1 MTYAA
6 LLISPL
12 KHPYLKRLNRSDFH
26 SGLEKMT
33 GVPVIHIVDDDAS
46 FRGSMSRL
54 LRASG
59 YQTELYESGDALLQK
74 LPIVES
80 GCILL
85 DLRMSGLQGFE
96 LQERLAKSGNI
107 LPIIFLTGHG
117 DIEAGVRAMKAGAED
132 FLTKP
137 VSREALFECVERA
150 LARNVQ
156 QRQQQDRMNA
166 MRRLVAKL
174 TPREAEVFAL
184 VVRGKLNKQI
194 AHELG
199 TTVRTIKAHRQAAM
213 EKLHV
218 ASVAEAVSIAE
229 RLGMLAP

>member
-1 MTYAA
+1 MTDAP
-6 LLISPL
+6 IV
-12 KHPYLKRLNRSDFH
+12 H
-26 SGLEKMT
+26 
-33 GVPVIHIVDDDAS
+33 VVDDDAS
-46 FRGSMSRL
+46 FRSSMSRL
-54 LRASG
+54 LQASG
-59 YQTELYESGDALLQK
+59 YQTELYESGDAFLDRF
-74 LPIVES
+74 PIGEA

-85 DLRMSGLQGFE
+85 DLRMSGLHGFD
-96 LQERLAKSGNI
+96 LQERLAKAGNI
-107 LPIIFLTGHG
+107 LPIIFLTAHG
-117 DIEAGVRAMKAGAED
+117 DIGAGVKAIKAGAED

-156 QRQQQDRMNA
+156 QRQQQDRLKV
-166 MRRLVAKL
+166 MRRLVASL

-213 EKLHV
+213 EKLNV
-218 ASVAEAVSIAE
+218 QSLAEAVSIAE

>member
-1 MTYAA
+1 
-6 LLISPL
+6 
-12 KHPYLKRLNRSDFH
+12 
-26 SGLEKMT
+26 MT
-33 GVPVIHIVDDDAS
+33 GAPVIHVVDDDAS
-46 FRGSMSRL
+46 FRSSMSRL
-54 LRASG
+54 LHASG
-59 YQTELYESGDALLQK
+59 YRTELYESGDAFLDK
-74 LPIVES
+74 LPVGES
-80 GCILL
+80 GCVLL
-85 DLRMSGLQGFE
+85 DLRMSGMQGFE

-107 LPIIFLTGHG
+107 LPIIFLTAHG
-117 DIEAGVRAMKAGAED
+117 DIGAGVRAMKAGAED

-156 QRQQQDRMNA
+156 QCRQQDRMNA
-166 MRRLVAKL
+166 MRGLVAKL

-218 ASVAEAVSIAE
+218 ASVAEAVAIAE
-229 RLGMLAP
+229 RLGMLAQ